1 MKRAGISLL
10 LLTFIYAMV
19 LASFHPLDL
28 LFGAILSGALLYTFR
43 RFVFGDAGGRPDP
56 LPGLLRR
63 SVAFFPFALAV
74 AWDVVKGT
82 WEVAL
87 ITLHL
92 RPLKSPGI
100 VKVPVGER
108 TQTGVAVSALVTT
121 LSPGEVLIEANDE
134 FMLLHVIDAGD
145 PDAVRRTHEN
155 FYQRYQRKVFP

>member
-1 MKRAGISLL
+1 VKRAGIGLV
-10 LLTFIYAMV
+10 LLTFVYAMV

-43 RFVFGDAGGRPDP
+43 RFIFDDGGRPGP

-63 SVAFFPFALAV
+63 SVAFFPFAGAV
-74 AWDVVKGT
+74 AWDVAKGT

-92 RPLKSPGI
+92 RPLTTPGI

-108 TQTGVAVSALVTT
+108 TQTGVVVSSLVTT
-121 LSPGEVLIEANDE
+121 LSPGAVLIEANDE
-134 FMLLHVIDAGD
+134 FMLVHVIDAGD